1 MGSTVQAYSIGIIVR
16 GKSFTT
22 RYTTLS
28 NDHVNHLSI
37 HLNSFLPSLL
47 NAETR
52 GNHREL
58 AIYSAQFSSHR
69 PHRQYYSRATFGS
82 AGDTTHRNEPQ
93 GCSGKSRLSPG
104 PSLAHVRY
112 HAVTVHTVIRPAPIF
127 HSLKPQKPAG
137 SFVNVCVCGG
147 A

>member
-28 NDHVNHLSI
+28 NYHVNHLSI

-69 PHRQYYSRATFGS
+69 PHRQYYSTATSVPREIRRTGTSHRAVVVSLDSHSGPLLHMS
-82 AGDTTHRNEPQ
+82 DTTQ
-93 GCSGKSRLSPG
+93 L
-104 PSLAHVRY
+104 
-112 HAVTVHTVIRPAPIF
+112 HTVIRPAPIF

-137 SFVNVCVCGG
+137 SFVNACVCGG